1 MALFRWLTA
10 ATPGRGCS
18 WRAGWWRGPRLV
30 ILLGYTKTHPFPR
43 LRQPPGGGYDHK
55 EDCQHMTR
63 EYEAVYI
70 FDSALEDAAISE
82 KLGRHHGLLSLTE
95 EAKLDIWGRRQ
106 LAYKIGRHEN
116 GYYVVARFA
125 ADTTTLPEFERS
137 LKLDD
142 GVIRYLISLYEHELG
157 IPADRVEANA
167 ARARALA
174 EEDDDEDED

>member
-1 MALFRWLTA
+1 
-10 ATPGRGCS
+10 
-18 WRAGWWRGPRLV
+18 
-30 ILLGYTKTHPFPR
+30 
-43 LRQPPGGGYDHK
+43 
-55 EDCQHMTR
+55 MTR

-70 FDSALEDAAISE
+70 FDSALEDAAITE
-82 KLGRHHGLLSLTE
+82 KLSRHHGLLSLTE
-95 EAKLDIWGRRQ
+95 DPKLAYWRRRQ
-106 LAYKIGRHEN
+106 LPYKIGRHEN

-157 IPADRVEANA
+157 VPADRVEANA

-174 EEDDDEDED
+174 EEEDDEDED

>member
-1 MALFRWLTA
+1 
-10 ATPGRGCS
+10 
-18 WRAGWWRGPRLV
+18 
-30 ILLGYTKTHPFPR
+30 
-43 LRQPPGGGYDHK
+43 
-55 EDCQHMTR
+55 MTR

-70 FDSALEDAAISE
+70 FDSALEDAAITES
-82 KLGRHHGLLSLTE
+82 LGRHHALLSLAE
-95 EAKLDIWGRRQ
+95 EPKLDIWGRRQ

-125 ADTTTLPEFERS
+125 ADTTHLPEFERS

-142 GVIRYLISLYEHELG
+142 GVIRYLITLYEHELG
-157 IPADRVEANA
+157 VPAERAEENA